1 MVEGKPS
8 TGFWLI
14 FALTFQQGEY
24 HPSK

>member
-24 HPSK
+24 HP